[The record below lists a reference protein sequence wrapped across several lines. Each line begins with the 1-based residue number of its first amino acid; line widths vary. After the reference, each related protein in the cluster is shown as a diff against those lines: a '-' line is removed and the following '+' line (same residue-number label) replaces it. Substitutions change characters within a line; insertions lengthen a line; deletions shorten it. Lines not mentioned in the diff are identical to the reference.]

1 MKLQYITDDGLA
13 DLKGNFKQNFSLYYL
28 PKDGAY
34 FQQRLDEKGWLQ
46 DTAVEIRPFAQDL
59 QVTST
64 AVDDFREKKEAEKA
78 DDIHNAICI
87 HKAMVSLP
95 PYLAVDEHI
104 WAALTHIVLFDFIT
118 RKRADIWEEK
128 KVEKQKKDMYNS
140 FFTFTHNG
148 KRRGTFVNCI
158 ASLWWGAQMVYDKG
172 HREDPYW
179 LVPDIALTGY
189 PSTIVLFS
197 SSRIMTN
204 KNISLGLF
212 HVVHA
217 LRQQGVKISRQDI
230 VAGIRYLNLLGG
242 MSIIDMKPEKEIE
255 ELMRSFYED
264 WFAEQ
269 EKHKFSLT

>member
-1 MKLQYITDDGLA
+1 MKLQYITDDSLA
-13 DLKGNFKQNFSLYYL
+13 DLKGNFKQNFLLHYL
-28 PKDGAY
+28 PKDGEY
-34 FQQRLDEKGWLQ
+34 FQKRIAERNWLQ
-46 DTAVEIRPFAQDL
+46 DTSVEIQPFVQDL

-64 AVDDFREKKEAEKA
+64 AIDNFKERKEAEKK

-87 HKAMVSLP
+87 HKAMVRLL
-95 PYLAVDEHI
+95 PYLAMDEHI
-104 WAALTHIVLFDFIT
+104 WAALTHTVLFDFIT
-118 RKRADIWEEK
+118 RKRADIWAEEK
-128 KVEKQKKDMYNS
+128 TEKQKKDMYNS

-158 ASLWWGAQMVYDKG
+158 ASLWWGAQMVYDSR
-172 HREDPYW
+172 HRENPYW

-189 PSTIVLFS
+189 PSTIMLFS

-212 HVVHA
+212 RVVHA
-217 LRQQGVKISRQDI
+217 LRQQGIKISRQDV

-242 MSIIDMKPEKEIE
+242 MSIIDMKTEKEIE
-255 ELMRSFYED
+255 ELMQTFYED
-264 WFAEQ
+264 WFVEQ